1 LEIRVD
7 ELRFT
12 EEETRILLSEVLEL
26 SLSPEDAARVHERT
40 EGWVAGLYLAALSL
54 RHHDDPSAFIAGF
67 AGNDRH
73 VVDYLGAEVLDG
85 QRPEVRAFLLGTSVL
100 DRLSGPL
107 CDAVMRREG
116 SGAIL
121 EEIER
126 SNLFLVALDST
137 RRWYRYHQLLRQL
150 LQHELER
157 SAPEELEGLHR
168 RASEWHAQ
176 NGSVSAA
183 IGHATAG
190 GSAVLAGEL
199 ITDHWYDYLQRGRV
213 ETVVGWI
220 EALGDAAVG
229 RDPRLC
235 LTKAW
240 LGINTGRLEEID
252 RWIGAAERAFAQ
264 APAGKQRAIVE
275 QGAAS
280 LSAIHR
286 YMSGDMGA
294 AVEAGR
300 RALVLERA
308 GHASPWHPVGCPVLG
323 VALFWNGR
331 SDQARAELYQAVE
344 EARAGGNNLSEI
356 HALGGLA
363 AIAEEALDYIEA
375 EKLATSASSLAEKN
389 DLADHWASSLGRVVL
404 GRSYERRGLAEA
416 ARDEFR
422 RAVTLS
428 KRGIASAEIAYARLA
443 LARLGLNQGDLKTAR
458 ESWAVAHEAIEGCP
472 DPGILSDMLE
482 RAGRGITRTPRR
494 DPTAPVG
501 VSEELSERE
510 LSVLRLLPS
519 DLSQKEIA
527 ESLFVSRNT
536 VKTHIRAIFRKLA
549 VTSRAEAVGRG
560 LEQGLL

>member
-1 LEIRVD
+1 
-7 ELRFT
+7 
-12 EEETRILLSEVLEL
+12 
-26 SLSPEDAARVHERT
+26 
-40 EGWVAGLYLAALSL
+40 
-54 RHHDDPSAFIAGF
+54 
-67 AGNDRH
+67 
-73 VVDYLGAEVLDG
+73 
-85 QRPEVRAFLLGTSVL
+85 
-100 DRLSGPL
+100 
-107 CDAVMRREG
+107 
-116 SGAIL
+116 
-121 EEIER
+121 
-126 SNLFLVALDST
+126 
-137 RRWYRYHQLLRQL
+137 
-150 LQHELER
+150 
-157 SAPEELEGLHR
+157 
-168 RASEWHAQ
+168 
-176 NGSVSAA
+176 
-183 IGHATAG
+183 
-190 GSAVLAGEL
+190 
-199 ITDHWYDYLQRGRV
+199 LQRGRV

-264 APAGKQRAIVE
+264 APGGKQRAIVE

-331 SDQARAELYQAVE
+331 SDLARAELYQAVE

-375 EKLATSASSLAEKN
+375 ERLATSASSLAEKN

-416 ARDEFR
+416 AREELR
-422 RAVTLS
+422 SAVTLS

-458 ESWAVAHEAIEGCP
+458 ESWALAHGAIEGCP

-494 DPTAPVG
+494 DPTVPAG
-501 VSEELSERE
+501 VSDELSERE
-510 LSVLRLLPS
+510 LAVLRLLPS

-560 LEQGLL
+560 VEQGLL